1 MATDIILILMGITVF
16 LLTLRSANK
25 NLIKPA
31 DKTEG
36 VIVDFNDPP
45 RKNDTSKYPVVR
57 FTTKENELFTL
68 PVQDSYLPGR
78 VKKGKKVTVLYNP
91 DNPQE
96 FAIQLPNEK
105 LMFAT
110 VLTGSAIFILS
121 GILLLLNQLNII
133 HILIKKN
140 TS

>member
-1 MATDIILILMGITVF
+1 M
-16 LLTLRSANK
+16 
-25 NLIKPA
+25 
-31 DKTEG
+31 
-36 VIVDFNDPP
+36 IVDFNDPP

-133 HILIKKN
+133 HILKK
-140 TS
+140 